1 MVDKLKIFRL
11 ELDLSPAEIC
21 TAQQKGA
28 RVVHGRVMFYT
39 KDKVAKSNNKIYSA
53 IVKEIKN
60 SNIPLTTKLSTKN
73 LLHKVLENGIAKER
87 PVAVIISY
95 LFPFPK
101 SATQKRIAKGA
112 EYMVQRPD
120 LDNLTK
126 SILDELTALGFWVD
140 DSQVVDCHTR
150 KFRSVQCGIII
161 EIHELK
167 DLF

>member
-1 MVDKLKIFRL
+1 MNDNLKIFRM

-28 RVVHGRVMFYT
+28 RVVNGRVMFYT
-39 KDKVAKSNNKIYSA
+39 KDKVAKSNKKIHSA
-53 IVKEIKN
+53 IVKELTKQK
-60 SNIPLTTKLSTKN
+60 IPLSTKISTKN

-87 PVAVIISY
+87 PVEVIISY

-101 SATQKRIAKGA
+101 SAPQKRIAKGA

-161 EIHELK
+161 VIRELK